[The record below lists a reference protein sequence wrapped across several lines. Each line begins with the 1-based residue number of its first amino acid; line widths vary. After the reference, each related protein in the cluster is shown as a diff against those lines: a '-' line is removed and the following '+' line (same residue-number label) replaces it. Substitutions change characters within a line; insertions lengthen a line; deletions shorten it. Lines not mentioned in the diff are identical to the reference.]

1 MIFLLLTLA
10 CLLTHTPLPSYYAL
24 IQQDAMEMIA
34 KGETNSRAGIA
45 LTVIVI
51 IALIFTL
58 TYTFLTMFAP
68 SGGDDDDGGGDRR
81 LMGLAG
87 VFMSASMLR

>member
-1 MIFLLLTLA
+1 
-10 CLLTHTPLPSYYAL
+10 
-24 IQQDAMEMIA
+24 MIA
-34 KGETNSRAGIA
+34 KGETNSRAGVA
-45 LTVIVI
+45 LTVIVV
-51 IALIFTL
+51 IALTFTL

-68 SGGDDDDGGGDRR
+68 SGGDDDDDGGRR